1 MKKRFLMTTVLL
13 VITLSVSWA
22 QDATQRLVVWQKS
35 GEKTYIDL
43 TDEPETTFEDSKLV
57 IKTKTTTIDFH
68 LSNIQRYTYEG
79 TMTAI
84 EAPKLA
90 PNEMRYLQGKDQMRF
105 EGLTEGTRLTVYSLD
120 GKQLSN
126 QTARNG
132 EATIVSLA
140 DYPTGTYIVKV
151 NDVTLKFQKR

>member
-1 MKKRFLMTTVLL
+1 MTKRLLMTTVLL
-13 VITLSVSWA
+13 VIALSVSWA

-84 EAPKLA
+84 EAPNSASHLEPAGSK
-90 PNEMRYLQGKDQMRF
+90 
-105 EGLTEGTRLTVYSLD
+105 
-120 GKQLSN
+120 
-126 QTARNG
+126 
-132 EATIVSLA
+132 
-140 DYPTGTYIVKV
+140 
-151 NDVTLKFQKR
+151 

>member
-1 MKKRFLMTTVLL
+1 MKKRLLMTTVLL

-57 IKTKTTTIDFH
+57 IITKTTTIDFH

-79 TMTAI
+79 NHNWNKCLSTVFFTTRF
-84 EAPKLA
+84 LA
-90 PNEMRYLQGKDQMRF
+90 S
-105 EGLTEGTRLTVYSLD
+105 T
-120 GKQLSN
+120 
-126 QTARNG
+126 
-132 EATIVSLA
+132 
-140 DYPTGTYIVKV
+140 
-151 NDVTLKFQKR
+151 